1 MQTELTGVPT
11 TCKATTGHGA
21 APSAHSG
28 YRPPKAR
35 KLTSALTLYLG
46 VGGQDCDTDIPQGEH
61 GWTEVTGQ
69 VCDKLVRVT
78 GHRPQPFAGG
88 RIFPHVPS
96 SPCEETAAGPWVAL
110 TIIRALPRSA
120 KTDGLKADRRPPP
133 REELRVHRAGSSPP
147 QAVCE
152 RGGPRRV
159 AFPVHHAALT
169 AGAQRPERRGGAGQI
184 EADVPEGVYRGGDAT
199 VSERR

>member
-78 GHRPQPFAGG
+78 EHRPQPSAGG

-110 TIIRALPRSA
+110 TLLGLYPDLPR
-120 KTDGLKADRRPPP
+120 
-133 REELRVHRAGSSPP
+133 
-147 QAVCE
+147 
-152 RGGPRRV
+152 
-159 AFPVHHAALT
+159 LT
-169 AGAQRPERRGGAGQI
+169 ASRRTDAPRQGKSFVCTGRAPHLLRQSVSVVVPDAWLSPFTTLPSLPGLSGQN
-184 EADVPEGVYRGGDAT
+184 GVEEPGRSRLMSQKGSIVVET
-199 VSERR
+199 PL